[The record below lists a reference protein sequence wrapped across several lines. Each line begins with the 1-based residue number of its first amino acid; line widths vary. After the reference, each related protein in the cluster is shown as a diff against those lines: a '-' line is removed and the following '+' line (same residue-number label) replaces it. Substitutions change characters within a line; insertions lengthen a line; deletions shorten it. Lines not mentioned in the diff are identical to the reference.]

1 MNNHTYKNVELSE
14 SANRIIL
21 LGASNL
27 TLSLR
32 LVIHLMQQR
41 LGGPS
46 EILIA
51 AGHGRAYG
59 VFTQMLLRG
68 LPAIANCGLWT
79 QLAATESRPTYA
91 LLTDIGNDIL
101 FELPPERI
109 LRAVEWCITQLQRQ
123 SAHIVVTNLPI
134 VSIESLSERRYT
146 FFRTIFYPSSRLS
159 RNDTVRCAR
168 AVHTGLVEMASRLHF
183 KLYEP
188 ELVRFGWDGI
198 HVDYWQRKAFY
209 QDVLQQFPNPSDRS
223 ASVGGAQEFPL
234 TWQRR
239 PEFAYKTVLGREVYC
254 QQPSGQLA
262 DGSSVCKC

>member
-1 MNNHTYKNVELSE
+1 MYKNIELPE
-14 SANRIIL
+14 LENRIIL

-32 LVIHLMQQR
+32 LVTHLMQQR

-46 EILIA
+46 EILTA
-51 AGHGRAYG
+51 VGHGRAYG

-79 QLAATESRPTYA
+79 QLAATEPRSTYA

-101 FELPPERI
+101 FELAPERI
-109 LRAVEWCITQLQRQ
+109 LRSVEWCIAQLQQQ
-123 SAHIVVTNLPI
+123 SAHVVVTNLPMAA
-134 VSIESLSERRYT
+134 IESLSERRYT
-146 FFRTIFYPSSRLS
+146 FFRNIFYPFSRLS
-159 RNDTVRCAR
+159 RNETMSCAR
-168 AVHTGLVEMASRLHF
+168 AVHVGLVDMASRLHF

-188 ELVRFGWDGI
+188 EPIWFGWDGI
-198 HVDYWQRKAFY
+198 HVNYWQRKAFY
-209 QDVLQQFPNPSDRS
+209 RDVLQQFPNPSDGPE
-223 ASVGGAQEFPL
+223 SVEGEQEFLL

-239 PEFAYKTVLGREVYC
+239 PEFAYKTVLGRAIYC